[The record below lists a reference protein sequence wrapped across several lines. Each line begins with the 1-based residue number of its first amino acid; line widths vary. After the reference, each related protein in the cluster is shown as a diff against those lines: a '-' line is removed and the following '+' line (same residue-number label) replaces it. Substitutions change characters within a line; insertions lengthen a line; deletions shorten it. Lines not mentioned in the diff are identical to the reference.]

1 MKTSHALFICL
12 LAATMVLAL
21 HGVSAAQ
28 STRVQ
33 IVHVTNGVA
42 GGQEPILGAAMIYY
56 NGTSPGYQLRIGI
69 LDTETVPQA
78 PVPGI
83 IIASTDTCFTPES
96 AVALCAIRTHAASG
110 VVQISFQIGGIFSAE
125 KRAPGAWKLNMTAAL
140 YDNSSNL
147 VPNSMSSSPFE
158 ITLTP
163 VMLQVVV
170 PSPVPVTV
178 NGVQQPAG
186 PALVGVALGANN
198 VSAPT
203 LVQVNSTTRL
213 RFDHWTDGSDQPNR
227 TVTVTGNTTYEA
239 DYVPQ
244 YLLTITG
251 TEQNV
256 TGTGWFDSGTNAS
269 FAIYPYQ
276 TAPSLLGAL
285 GAKQTF
291 QGFYENGQ
299 LITNQASGTI
309 TMDTPHTLDAVWQT
323 DYSTPAIIL
332 LGIVAVVVL
341 GFLVA
346 RRRIGT
352 RRSTRP
358 KARRRRASK

>member
-1 MKTSHALFICL
+1 MKISHSLFICL
-12 LAATMVLAL
+12 LAVTLIVAL

-28 STRVQ
+28 TTRVQ
-33 IVHVTNGVA
+33 IVHVANGVA
-42 GGQEPILGAAMIYY
+42 GGQQPILVTATIYY
-56 NGTSPGYQLRIGI
+56 NGTAPGDQLRIAI
-69 LDTETVPQA
+69 LDMETVPQT

-83 IIASTDTCFTPES
+83 VSSSTEICLTPES

-110 VVQISFQIGGIFSAE
+110 VEQISFQIGGIFGG

-140 YDNSSNL
+140 FDNSSNL
-147 VPNSMSSSPFE
+147 VPNSTSSTPFE

-163 VMLQVVV
+163 VTLQVVAPSVV
-170 PSPVPVTV
+170 PITV
-178 NGVQQPAG
+178 NGVQEPAG
-186 PALVGVALGANN
+186 PALVGVPLGQNN
-198 VSAPT
+198 FSAPAF
-203 LVQVNSTTRL
+203 VAVNSTTRL
-213 RFDHWTDGSDQPNR
+213 RFDHWADGSAQPNR
-227 TVTVTGNTTYEA
+227 TVTVTGNATYEA
-239 DYVPQ
+239 DYVTQ

-251 TEQNV
+251 AEQNV

-276 TAPSLLGAL
+276 TVPGLLGAL
-285 GAKQTF
+285 GAKQAF

-309 TMDTPHTLDAVWQT
+309 TMDTPHNLNIVWQI

-332 LGIVAVVVL
+332 LGIVAVVIL

-346 RRRIGT
+346 RRRTIGT
-352 RRSTRP
+352 RRSTKP
-358 KARRRRASK
+358 KARRRRVSK